1 MTLPMSRPVRF
12 RLLEDGRWSGGGSV
26 LLENAREAR
35 ERHPVLQGDSDAVP
49 IMARNVP
56 PMGKIPSQP
65 FVLAPQNAWVWT
77 PVATGLKERAL
88 VTGLR
93 AGTWAMYRRAGAFI
107 RISEAVPPGTTG
119 PTSKVLHNVLDR
131 GFETASA
138 QHDDDIGRLCDG
150 AFVCIGSSYSFRDLA
165 LLVRAH
171 TAYQVGGGTRRLVL
185 MGPVGSHAAERSL
198 QTELAGA
205 GDSVVRRPESTR
217 AQCLSALRVAH
228 AAICPAQVEA
238 SPVGVLEAGALAP
251 RVLLSDIV
259 GHRGV
264 VGSMG
269 GLGEPS
275 YFTAHDEVALA
286 AGLRA
291 LDDSGPHSWRPA
303 VHTVPERR
311 RAREAWGTALA
322 EFLDDLARSSD
333 FTGRETD
340 REEGI
345 S

>member
-150 AFVCIGSSYSFRDLA
+150 AFVCIGSSYAFRDLA

-171 TAYQVGGGTRRLVL
+171 TAYQV
-185 MGPVGSHAAERSL
+185 
-198 QTELAGA
+198 GA

-228 AAICPAQVEA
+228 AAICPARVEA

-269 GLGEPS
+269 GLGAPS

>member
-138 QHDDDIGRLCDG
+138 QQFSRELFDAGVFAMALSCASAPVIPSGTWRCWCVRTPPIRL
-150 AFVCIGSSYSFRDLA
+150 AVA
-165 LLVRAH
+165 P
-171 TAYQVGGGTRRLVL
+171 GGW
-185 MGPVGSHAAERSL
+185 
-198 QTELAGA
+198 
-205 GDSVVRRPESTR
+205 
-217 AQCLSALRVAH
+217 C
-228 AAICPAQVEA
+228 
-238 SPVGVLEAGALAP
+238 
-251 RVLLSDIV
+251 
-259 GHRGV
+259 
-264 VGSMG
+264 
-269 GLGEPS
+269 
-275 YFTAHDEVALA
+275 
-286 AGLRA
+286 
-291 LDDSGPHSWRPA
+291 
-303 VHTVPERR
+303 
-311 RAREAWGTALA
+311 
-322 EFLDDLARSSD
+322 
-333 FTGRETD
+333 
-340 REEGI
+340 
-345 S
+345 